1 MRKITHDEILKRQKK
16 KNKVAK
22 LPFSVI
28 LNNIRSLQNVGSIF
42 RTADA
47 VGVEKIWL
55 CGITGYPPDKK
66 LSKTALGA
74 EDNVLWEYRKDVLS
88 VIEELKN
95 KKYQTVL
102 LEQIEGSCPY
112 NEFIPKAP
120 VCLIL
125 GNEISGVSSKVLD
138 SCDKAIE
145 IEMMGKKNSLNV
157 AVAFGIA
164 AYHIRNI
171 L

>member
-28 LNNIRSLQNVGSIF
+28 LNNIRSLHNVGSIF

-55 CGITGYPPDKK
+55 CGI
-66 LSKTALGA
+66 TALGA

>member
-1 MRKITHDEILKRQKK
+1 MRKTTHDEILKRQKQ
-16 KNKVAK
+16 KNEIAK

-28 LNNIRSLQNVGSIF
+28 LNNIRSLNNVGSIF

-47 VGVEKIWL
+47 VGIEKIWL

-74 EDNVLWEYRKDVLS
+74 EDNVLWEYRKDALS
-88 VIEELKN
+88 VLDELKK

-102 LEQIEGSCPY
+102 LEQVEGSCPY
-112 NEFIPKAP
+112 NEFIPKSP
-120 VCLIL
+120 VCMVL
-125 GNEISGVSSKVLD
+125 GNEISGVSSKIVD
-138 SCDKAIE
+138 ACDKAIE
-145 IEMMGKKNSLNV
+145 IDMMGTKNSLNV

-164 AYHIRNI
+164 AYHIRN
-171 L
+171 LL